1 MNNKLS
7 IKNLK
12 SLITMEQY
20 NNLYEKLVNKTI
32 SPNEMKL
39 LNHLAFGTPFMN
51 SNDKGSK
58 QYY

>member
-20 NNLYEKLVNKTI
+20 NNLYEKLVNNTI

-39 LNHLAFGTPFMN
+39 LNYLAFGTPFMN

>member
-1 MNNKLS
+1 MGTSN
-7 IKNLK
+7 
-12 SLITMEQY
+12 Y
-20 NNLYEKLVNKTI
+20 DNLYEKLVNKTI

>member
-12 SLITMEQY
+12 SLITMKQY
-20 NNLYEKLVNKTI
+20 NDLYEKLVNNTI